1 MEDNVTILG
10 LVTQLI
16 EDGDA
21 GDTWDDL
28 RLLALAIKAMA
39 EGSE

>member
-1 MEDNVTILG
+1 MEPNI
-10 LVTQLI
+10 QLI
-16 EDGDA
+16 AAIDDLIDHGDQ